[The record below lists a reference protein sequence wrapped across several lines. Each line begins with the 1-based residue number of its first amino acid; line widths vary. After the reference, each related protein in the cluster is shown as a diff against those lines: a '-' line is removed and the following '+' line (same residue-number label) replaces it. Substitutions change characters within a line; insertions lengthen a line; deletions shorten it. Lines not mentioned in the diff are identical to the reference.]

1 MEIAVILGF
10 LLFIID
16 VWVVLRIARSE
27 STEISKAM
35 WIAIILILPIF
46 AHIAWYLSGPGRPD

>member
-35 WIAIILILPIF
+35 WIATILVLPIF
-46 AHIAWYLSGPGRPD
+46 AHIAWYLTGPGRPE

>member
-1 MEIAVILGF
+1 MEIAIILGF

-35 WIAIILILPIF
+35 WIAIILVFPIF
-46 AHIAWYLSGPGRPD
+46 AHIAWYLTGPGRPE